1 MKFPLLSIDGA
12 KSDSIEIS
20 DKLVKLKVNHKL
32 IKFVIDWQLNH
43 AKPRIAKTKQRNE
56 IKGSTKKIVP
66 QKGGGGARHASKKA
80 PLFVGGGVAHGPKG
94 AEYKIKK
101 INKKVRK
108 LALAQTLSKKN
119 LDKNL
124 HILADV
130 KKEIKKTKEF
140 NKFLIKNKL
149 ANVLIISDNDS
160 MKNINKSARN
170 IKNLK
175 LIKDEGANIY
185 DLFKYKNVIITSTS
199 AKKIQQRV
207 LNEKIN
213 HMNSI
218 RNPIIT
224 EKATILSEQNK
235 TVFKVHEKANKKTIK
250 KNIEKLFKVNVIK
263 VNIINQKSKLK
274 MKQGKK
280 SIKSGYK
287 KAIITLKKG
296 QSIDLTIGI

>member
-1 MKFPLLSIDGA
+1 MKFPLLNIDGSKA
-12 KSDSIEIS
+12 DTIEIS

-43 AKPRIAKTKQRNE
+43 AKPRTAKTKQRNQ

-94 AEYKIKK
+94 AVYKIKK

-140 NKFLIKNKL
+140 NKFLIKNNL
-149 ANVLIISDNDS
+149 INALIITDKDS
-160 MKNINKSARN
+160 MKNIDKSARN
-170 IKNLK
+170 IKNIK
-175 LIKDEGANIY
+175 LIKEEGTNIY
-185 DLFKYKNVIITSTS
+185 DLFKYKKVIITSSS

-207 LNEKIN
+207 LNEKN
-213 HMNSI
+213 
-218 RNPIIT
+218 
-224 EKATILSEQNK
+224 
-235 TVFKVHEKANKKTIK
+235 
-250 KNIEKLFKVNVIK
+250 
-263 VNIINQKSKLK
+263 
-274 MKQGKK
+274 
-280 SIKSGYK
+280 
-287 KAIITLKKG
+287 
-296 QSIDLTIGI
+296 